1 MKLAPVLL
9 ALLLGGASAAL
20 AQTWQTDPAFG
31 ARRDAYG
38 PGAHMDATGRLYHDA
53 VPGQGQVL
61 ELAPVQPNAYGPGV
75 GMDAFGRPVV
85 PSYQQPVGGGLE
97 ETRPAVRPAAARL
110 RCACL
115 SRGASYG
122 AAAGAAPQTPSG
134 RAAAGPAAAPRRS

>member
-1 MKLAPVLL
+1 MRL
-9 ALLLGGASAAL
+9 ALGALLVGLLVGPIGAAH
-20 AQTWQTDPAFG
+20 AQTWLTDPAFG

-85 PSYQQPVGGGLE
+85 PSYPAPGGGLID
-97 ETRPAVRPAAARL
+97 AR
-110 RCACL
+110 
-115 SRGASYG
+115 
-122 AAAGAAPQTPSG
+122 
-134 RAAAGPAAAPRRS
+134 